1 MGEDETRGGMLEEQ
15 YRDDND
21 NDNVQ
26 QRIVVAMPESRPFG
40 WCFAG

>member
-1 MGEDETRGGMLEEQ
+1 MLEEQ
-15 YRDDND
+15 YCDDNDND

-26 QRIVVAMPESRPFG
+26 RILVAMPESRPFG

>member
-1 MGEDETRGGMLEEQ
+1 MLEEQ

-26 QRIVVAMPESRPFG
+26 QRIVVAMPESRAFG